1 MLLTGQT
8 SCEVFDDLLRERGKG
23 RLEPQDSQPA
33 HKSVLRCFVAR
44 VMPTRLV
51 VSVAFLDRRFEDA
64 PRVER
69 EPCQL
74 STNTWRSL
82 AVETEALAS

>member
-33 HKSVLRCFVAR
+33 HKSVLRCVVAR
-44 VMPTRLV
+44 VMPTRLG

-64 PRVER
+64 QRVEL
-69 EPCQL
+69 EPL
-74 STNTWRSL
+74 ST
-82 AVETEALAS
+82 EH